1 MKLGLVFALLALGLI
16 LPNAYATTASIDV
29 NGNTHEITYEAT
41 GLDVDG
47 LEADTESTT
56 LSVFVTMTDVEGILQ
71 ITLDRNFFDS
81 KTSEGADDE
90 FLVLIDGGTEA
101 VFTDDATESSRILT
115 ISVPASTFSIDI
127 IGTVFGTGES
137 APAETSVEETPEI
150 PIEEPTEQAPVEE
163 TPVTQCGPGTVL
175 QDGVCVLATPVEEIP
190 EVPIEEPTEQAPV
203 EETPEVSQCGPG
215 TVLKDGECVLD
226 QTCGEGTV
234 LQDGQCV
241 LDTSVPAP
249 TVSKGQGTQ
258 LAIGI
263 VGAFV
268 VAFIIMI
275 VLWAIGKAGR
285 SKN

>member
-163 TPVTQCGPGTVL
+163 TP
-175 QDGVCVLATPVEEIP
+175 
-190 EVPIEEPTEQAPV
+190 
-203 EETPEVSQCGPG
+203 EVSQCGPG